1 MNFNVNEKTMNKKVI
16 IIGAGIAGPIL
27 ALQLKKIG
35 FQSEIFE
42 SRSENTT
49 GEGIFLGITPN
60 GLNVLKEF
68 IDLEKLKEDYTPGSM
83 KFFNAGGKQIAGLDT
98 AYQKYKYGVET
109 LQLKRANLSK
119 YIRIVAAEAGI
130 KIMYSK
136 KFVRYSE
143 ADNHVTAYFSDG
155 TSVAGDMIIGCDGM
169 FSEVRNQL
177 FPEKSVIRYTKL
189 ISAGGYANIA
199 ELSEPLDS
207 IRMIFGKRSFFA
219 YSVSDKGEVW
229 WFNNYFRDQEPKP
242 QEIERTLKAE
252 IKNHLADI
260 HKNDDPL
267 LSSIIR
273 NSHEMIAYPIYDLP
287 RLLHWYKGR
296 VCLIGDAAHGIS
308 PHIGQG
314 ASLALEDTAV
324 IAKQLKLNKEYEDAF
339 QAFQSER
346 QFRVEKIIKNA
357 RKVGNT
363 KTKKNLIATW
373 FRDLFIGF
381 FINKQIQQSDW
392 IYGWT
397 ITSENKK

>member
-1 MNFNVNEKTMNKKVI
+1 MNKKVI
-16 IIGAGIAGPIL
+16 IIGAGVAGPIL

-42 SRSENTT
+42 SRSENNTN
-49 GEGIFLGITPN
+49 EGVFLGITPN

-83 KFFNAGGKQIAGLDT
+83 KFFNARGKQIAELGT
-98 AYQKYKYGVET
+98 AYQKQQYGVET
-109 LQLKRANLSK
+109 LQLKRANLNK
-119 YIRIVAAEAGI
+119 YARFAAAEAGI
-130 KIMYSK
+130 KIEYGKRFIS
-136 KFVRYSE
+136 YSE
-143 ADNHVTAYFSDG
+143 SDDQVTAYFEDG
-155 TSVAGDMIIGCDGM
+155 TSATGDIIIGCDGM
-169 FSEVRNQL
+169 FSEVRKQM
-177 FPEKSVIRYTKL
+177 FPETSVIRYTKL
-189 ISAGGYANIA
+189 ISTGGYAKVA

-207 IRMIFGKRSFFA
+207 IRMIFGERGFFA

-229 WFNNYFRDQEPKP
+229 WFNNYFREQEPQP
-242 QEIERTLKAE
+242 QEIEKTVKTE
-252 IKNHLADI
+252 IKNHLAEI

-273 NSHEMIAYPIYDLP
+273 NSYEIIAYPIYDLP
-287 RLLHWYKGR
+287 SLSHWYKGR

-324 IAKQLKLNKEYEDAF
+324 IAEQLKLNNEYEAAF
-339 QAFQSER
+339 QAFQSRR
-346 QFRVEKIIKNA
+346 QFRVEKIIKSA

-363 KTKKNLIATW
+363 KTKTNPIAAW

-381 FINKQIQQSDW
+381 FIHKQIRQLDW

-397 ITSENKK
+397 LRNKK